1 MTTSGTA
8 RVPRFQARQDAE
20 QAASARSVP
29 PHHAVMAQA
38 REENFPVAIA
48 LLGRRRREALLAIYG
63 VARLIDDIG
72 DEVLGDRDALLDW
85 AERELD
91 RVYSGENPEHPAMKA
106 LAVQARAFDLPEGPF
121 RRLVEANRRD
131 QTVARYET
139 FDDLL
144 GYCEL
149 SAAPVGE
156 LVLHAF
162 GAATPDRI
170 ALSDRICAGLQVTE
184 HIQDVAEDYTRGRVY
199 LPREDLARFGCAE
212 ADLARPSATA
222 QTRQLIAFEVER
234 ARALLAGGASL
245 AKRLPARP
253 RAAVAGFLAGG
264 RATLG
269 AIERSGYDVWR
280 SEPRRSR
287 GGLARALP
295 RALLGG

>member
-184 HIQDVAEDYTRGRVY
+184 HIQDVPEDYARGRVY
-199 LPREDLARFGCAE
+199 VPREDLVMTGCAE
-212 ADLARPSATA
+212 HELGGPTATPSAKA
-222 QTRQLIAFEVER
+222 LIAKEV
-234 ARALLAGGASL
+234 ARAHALLELGAPL
-245 AKRLPARP
+245 AKLLPPRP
-253 RAAVAGFLAGG
+253 RTAIAAFVAGG
-264 RATLG
+264 RATLD
-269 AIERSGYDVWR
+269 AVTASGYDVWR
-280 SEPRRSR
+280 ATPRRTRSAFAR
-287 GGLARALP
+287 RLAGALIG
-295 RALLGG
+295 R